1 MTTMLYKSPG
11 KTVRRNGDSFDWKIV
26 EEGEVAAELKAGWHM
41 TPADAIAQTKIKEKP
56 AKVEAKDQKAS

>member
-26 EEGEVAAELKAGWHM
+26 EDEEVAVELKAGWHM
-41 TPADAIAQTKIKEKP
+41 TPADAIAKTKIKEQP
-56 AKVEAKDQKAS
+56 AKAEVKGQKDS